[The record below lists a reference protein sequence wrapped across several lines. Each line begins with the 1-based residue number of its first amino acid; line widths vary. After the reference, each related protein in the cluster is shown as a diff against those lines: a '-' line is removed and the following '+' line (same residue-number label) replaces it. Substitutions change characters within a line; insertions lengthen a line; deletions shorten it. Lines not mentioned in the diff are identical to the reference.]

1 MSRVP
6 VQSFVGQRIG
16 RFHISRQIGSGGA
29 STVYQAYDAVNA
41 RSVALKVMLPSSDE
55 TVQQRFRQEIQIA
68 SRLSHPNIVQ
78 TYQVGEFTEFNAGY
92 LAMELV
98 YGETLESM
106 VRRLGQLN
114 FAEVCVLLA
123 PIARALD
130 YAHREQ
136 LVHRDVKPS
145 NILMRPSTLY
155 DEHHIQIA
163 SLDYPFVPL
172 LTDFGI
178 ASAVDTPEL
187 TATGRTV
194 GSPSYMSPEQC
205 SGAVP
210 VDRRAD
216 VYALASVLY
225 RCVVGKT
232 LFGGSTSEVLYSQVN
247 VEFDPKNVDLQQVT
261 LPGELLELLT
271 KCLAKDPRHRVQT
284 AAKMADQL
292 TEIGASTDIGPFDLA
307 GDRENTETQTMPY
320 LATSPQLEVEPGAQ
334 SLLRRVWS
342 RTSGPLTSPWSPALG
357 LVLALAVT
365 VLVVTT
371 VPLGRGRTNST
382 GTAPAEMETPNAQMD
397 TGGTNG
403 DDGTRNQLAT
413 PPLPK
418 PPAVPILPQNTP
430 TGTAEPM
437 AVVQAQE
444 GINVRSGP
452 GIEYPVVSKQRFD
465 AVLRLTGHDATKS
478 WWEVDLSQ
486 LTGQAGAR
494 GWVSGSV
501 VQARDT
507 DRLEPVSVVSP
518 VPEPTATATPVPTAT
533 PTHTA
538 TPTATPTAT
547 VTPTPTPQS
556 WRDACTNFQLHEA
569 FRELFEE
576 FEAHLEFGCPSQV
589 SKLLPKVNIQEF
601 TWGVLLYA
609 VNTNRVYI
617 ATVQDEDADR
627 RPDVEGASVA
637 FFNYPA
643 WDFVFV
649 SPRQML
655 PPDSGS
661 DQSDGKVEPDA
672 DRFFEPFL
680 NLMYERTGNRI
691 ISLRDRLGP
700 ALGPS
705 RVIAGTL
712 QEFERGFMILLLDEQ
727 AGDVIVQLLK
737 LNRETF
743 Q

>member
-1 MSRVP
+1 M
-6 VQSFVGQRIG
+6 QSFVGQRIG

-98 YGETLESM
+98 YGETLESL
-106 VRRLGQLN
+106 VRRVDQLN
-114 FAEVCVLLA
+114 FSEVCVLLA

-130 YAHREQ
+130 YAHREH

-178 ASAVDTPEL
+178 ASAVDMPEL

-205 SGAVP
+205 SGAAP

-232 LFGGSTSEVLYSQVN
+232 LFGGTTSEVLYSQVN
-247 VEFDPKNVDLQQVT
+247 VEFDPENVDLQQVT
-261 LPGELLELLT
+261 LPGELLGLLT
-271 KCLAKDPRHRVQT
+271 KCLAKEPRHRIQT
-284 AAKMADQL
+284 AAEMADQL

-307 GDRENTETQTMPY
+307 EDREDAETQTMPH
-320 LATSPQLEVEPGAQ
+320 LATSPQLTVAPGTQ

-357 LVLALAVT
+357 LVLALAVI
-365 VLVVTT
+365 VLLVTAI
-371 VPLGRGRTNST
+371 PLGRGGTNST
-382 GTAPAEMETPNAQMD
+382 GTAPAEMETASQMD
-397 TGGTNG
+397 TDGINE
-403 DDGTRNQLAT
+403 DDATRNQSAT
-413 PPLPK
+413 PELPK
-418 PPAVPILPQNTP
+418 PPAVPLLPQNTP
-430 TGTAEPM
+430 TGTTEPM

-465 AVLRLTGHDATKS
+465 TVLRLTGHDATKS

-494 GWVSGSV
+494 GWVSGSFV
-501 VQARDT
+501 RTQDT
-507 DRLEPVSVVSP
+507 DLLEPVAWYP
-518 VPEPTATATPVPTAT
+518 P
-533 PTHTA
+533 
-538 TPTATPTAT
+538 
-547 VTPTPTPQS
+547 
-556 WRDACTNFQLHEA
+556 
-569 FRELFEE
+569 
-576 FEAHLEFGCPSQV
+576 CP
-589 SKLLPKVNIQEF
+589 
-601 TWGVLLYA
+601 
-609 VNTNRVYI
+609 NR
-617 ATVQDEDADR
+617 
-627 RPDVEGASVA
+627 P
-637 FFNYPA
+637 PPPHP
-643 WDFVFV
+643 
-649 SPRQML
+649 SPRLHQPQPPHRL
-655 PPDSGS
+655 P
-661 DQSDGKVEPDA
+661 
-672 DRFFEPFL
+672 R
-680 NLMYERTGNRI
+680 
-691 ISLRDRLGP
+691 
-700 ALGPS
+700 
-705 RVIAGTL
+705 
-712 QEFERGFMILLLDEQ
+712 
-727 AGDVIVQLLK
+727 
-737 LNRETF
+737 
-743 Q
+743 

>member
-1 MSRVP
+1 M
-6 VQSFVGQRIG
+6 QSFVGQRIG

-78 TYQVGEFTEFNAGY
+78 TYQVGEFAEFNAGY

-106 VRRLGQLN
+106 VRRVGQLN

-178 ASAVDTPEL
+178 ASAVDMPEL

-205 SGAVP
+205 SGAAP

-232 LFGGSTSEVLYSQVN
+232 LFGGTTSEVLYSQVN
-247 VEFDPKNVDLQQVT
+247 VEFDPENVDLQQVT

-271 KCLAKDPRHRVQT
+271 QCLAKEPRHRIQT
-284 AAKMADQL
+284 AAEMADRL

-307 GDRENTETQTMPY
+307 GDREDAATQTMPH
-320 LATSPQLEVEPGAQ
+320 LATSPQLEVEPGTQ
-334 SLLRRVWS
+334 PLLRRVWS

-357 LVLALAVT
+357 LVLAAAII
-365 VLVVTT
+365 VLVVTA

-382 GTAPAEMETPNAQMD
+382 GTTPAEIATPGPQMD
-397 TGGTNG
+397 AGGTNG
-403 DDGTRNQLAT
+403 DDATRNESAT
-413 PPLPK
+413 PELPK

-465 AVLRLTGHDATKS
+465 TVLRLTGHDATKS

-494 GWVSGSV
+494 GWVSSSV
-501 VQARDT
+501 VQTRDT
-507 DRLEPVSVVSP
+507 DLLEPVSVVSP
-518 VPEPTATATPVPTAT
+518 VPQPTATTTPVPTVT
-533 PTHTA
+533 PTH
-538 TPTATPTAT
+538 TATPTAT
-547 VTPTPTPQS
+547 VTPTPTPRS
-556 WRDACTNFQLHEA
+556 WQDACTDFEVHEA
-569 FRELFEE
+569 LRELFDE
-576 FEAHLEFGCPSQV
+576 FEALLEFGCPSQV
-589 SKLLPKVNIQEF
+589 PKSLPKVNIQEF
-601 TWGVLLYA
+601 TWGMLLYA

-655 PPDSGS
+655 PPDVGS
-661 DQSDGKVEPDA
+661 DQSDGQVEPDA

-680 NLMYERTGNRI
+680 DLMYERTGNRI

-700 ALGPS
+700 SLGPS
-705 RVIAGTL
+705 RVIVGTL

-737 LNRETF
+737 LKRETF

>member
-1 MSRVP
+1 M
-6 VQSFVGQRIG
+6 QSFIGQRIG

-55 TVQQRFRQEIQIA
+55 TAQQRFRQEIQIA

-106 VRRLGQLN
+106 VRRVGQLN

-145 NILMRPSTLY
+145 NILMRPSTLH

-247 VEFDPKNVDLQQVT
+247 VEFDPENVDLQQVT
-261 LPGELLELLT
+261 LPGQLLELLT
-271 KCLAKDPRHRVQT
+271 KCLAKDPRHRIQT
-284 AAKMADQL
+284 SAEMADQL

-307 GDRENTETQTMPY
+307 GDRDDAETQTMPH
-320 LATSPQLEVEPGAQ
+320 LATSPQLKVEPSAQ
-334 SLLRRVWS
+334 SLLRKVWS

-357 LVLALAVT
+357 LVLALAVI
-365 VLVVTT
+365 VLVVTA
-371 VPLGRGRTNST
+371 VPLDRGRTNST
-382 GTAPAEMETPNAQMD
+382 GTAPAETATPSVQTG
-397 TGGTNG
+397 TGGSNG
-403 DDGTRNQLAT
+403 DDATRNQSAT
-413 PPLPK
+413 TDLPK
-418 PPAVPILPQNTP
+418 PPAVPILPRTTP
-430 TGTAEPM
+430 TGTAEAM

-444 GINVRSGP
+444 GINIRSGP

-465 AVLRLTGHDATKS
+465 TVLRLTGHDATKS

-486 LTGQAGAR
+486 LTGQAGVK

-501 VQARDT
+501 VQTRDT
-507 DRLEPVSVVSP
+507 DLLEPVSVVSP

-538 TPTATPTAT
+538 TPTAT

-556 WRDACTNFQLHEA
+556 WRDACANFQLHEA
-569 FRELFEE
+569 FRELFDE

-589 SKLLPKVNIQEF
+589 SKSLPKVNIQEF

-609 VNTNRVYI
+609 VNTNRVYV

-627 RPDVEGASVA
+627 RPDVKGASIP

-655 PPDSGS
+655 PPNSGS
-661 DQSDGKVEPDA
+661 DQSDGQVEPDA

-680 NLMYERTGNRI
+680 DLMYERTGNRI

-700 ALGPS
+700 SLGPS
-705 RVIAGTL
+705 RVIVGTL
-712 QEFERGFMILLLDEQ
+712 QEFERGFMILLSDEQ

-737 LNRETF
+737 LKRETF

>member
-1 MSRVP
+1 M
-6 VQSFVGQRIG
+6 QSFVGQRIG

-106 VRRLGQLN
+106 VRRVGQLN

-247 VEFDPKNVDLQQVT
+247 VDFDPENVDLQQVT
-261 LPGELLELLT
+261 LPRELLELLT
-271 KCLAKDPRHRVQT
+271 KCLAKDPRHRIQT
-284 AAKMADQL
+284 AAELADQL

-307 GDRENTETQTMPY
+307 GDREDSETQTMPH
-320 LATSPQLEVEPGAQ
+320 LATSPQLKVEPDPQ

-357 LVLALAVT
+357 LVLALAVI
-365 VLVVTT
+365 VLVVTA
-371 VPLGRGRTNST
+371 VPLDRGRTNST
-382 GTAPAEMETPNAQMD
+382 GTLPTEMETPNAQTG

-403 DDGTRNQLAT
+403 DDATRNQSAT
-413 PPLPK
+413 PDLPK
-418 PPAVPILPQNTP
+418 PPAAPILPRNTP

-444 GINVRSGP
+444 GINIRSGP

-465 AVLRLTGHDATKS
+465 TVLRLTGHDATKS

-486 LTGQAGAR
+486 LTGQAGTR

-501 VQARDT
+501 VQIQDT
-507 DRLEPVSVVSP
+507 DLLEPVSVVSP

-538 TPTATPTAT
+538 TPTAT

-556 WRDACTNFQLHEA
+556 WRDVCTDFQLHEA
-569 FRELFEE
+569 FQELFEE
-576 FEAHLEFGCPSQV
+576 FEAHQEFGCPSQV
-589 SKLLPKVNIQEF
+589 SKALPQVNIQEF

-627 RPDVEGASVA
+627 RPDVDGASLA

-661 DQSDGKVEPDA
+661 AQSDGEVETDA
-672 DRFFEPFL
+672 DQFFEPFL
-680 NLMYERTGNRI
+680 NMMYERTGNRI
-691 ISLRDRLGP
+691 ISLRDRLGT

-705 RVIAGTL
+705 RVIVGTL
-712 QEFERGFMILLLDEQ
+712 QEFERGFMIQLLDEQ
-727 AGDVIVQLLK
+727 AGDVIVQLMKLK
-737 LNRETF
+737 RETF

>member
-1 MSRVP
+1 M
-6 VQSFVGQRIG
+6 QSFVGQRIG

-55 TVQQRFRQEIQIA
+55 TVQQRFRQEIRIA

-98 YGETLESM
+98 YGETLESLA
-106 VRRLGQLN
+106 RRVGQLN

-178 ASAVDTPEL
+178 ASAVDMPEL

-247 VEFDPKNVDLQQVT
+247 VEFDPENVDLQQVT

-271 KCLAKDPRHRVQT
+271 KCLAKDPRHRIQT
-284 AAKMADQL
+284 AAEMADQL
-292 TEIGASTDIGPFDLA
+292 TAIGASADIGPFDLA
-307 GDRENTETQTMPY
+307 EDREDAATQTMPH
-320 LATSPQLEVEPGAQ
+320 LATSPQLKVEPGAQ
-334 SLLRRVWS
+334 SLLRRIWAQ
-342 RTSGPLTSPWSPALG
+342 TSGPLTAPWSPVLG
-357 LVLALAVT
+357 LVLVLAV
-365 VLVVTT
+365 VALVVTV
-371 VPLGRGRTNST
+371 VPRGPGDANST
-382 GTAPAEMETPNAQMD
+382 DAVPAAMGTPVSID
-397 TGGTNG
+397 TDGTNG
-403 DDGTRNQLAT
+403 GDATGDRSAT
-413 PPLPK
+413 PELPK

-430 TGTAEPM
+430 TGIPEPM

-452 GIEYPVVSKQRFD
+452 GIEYPVVSRQRFGT
-465 AVLRLTGHDATKS
+465 VLRLTGHDASKS
-478 WWEVDLSQ
+478 WWEVDLDQ

-494 GWVSGSV
+494 GWVSGSF
-501 VQARDT
+501 VQT
-507 DRLEPVSVVSP
+507 QGTELLEPVSVVSP
-518 VPEPTATATPVPTAT
+518 MPEPTATATPVPTAT

-538 TPTATPTAT
+538 TPTATVTS
-547 VTPTPTPQS
+547 TPTPRA
-556 WRDACTNFQLHEA
+556 WRDACTDFEVHEA

-576 FEAHLEFGCPSQV
+576 FDAHLAFGCPSQV
-589 SKLLPKVNIQEF
+589 SRSLPKVNIQEF
-601 TWGVLLYA
+601 TWGVLLYT
-609 VNTNRVYI
+609 VNTNRVYV
-617 ATVQDEDADR
+617 ATVPDEDADR
-627 RPDVEGASVA
+627 RPDVEGASVP
-637 FFNYPA
+637 FFSYPA

-655 PPDSGS
+655 PPEGDGNRTDGQIAPDE
-661 DQSDGKVEPDA
+661 DQ
-672 DRFFEPFL
+672 FFEPFL
-680 NLMYERTGNRI
+680 DLMYERTGNRI
-691 ISLRDRLGP
+691 ISLRDRLGLP
-700 ALGPS
+700 LGPS
-705 RVIAGTL
+705 RVIVGTL
-712 QEFERGFMILLLDEQ
+712 QEFERGFMILLLDEE
-727 AGDVIVQLLK
+727 AGNVIVQFPK

>member
-1 MSRVP
+1 MPAWKSRVP

-98 YGETLESM
+98 YGETLESL
-106 VRRLGQLN
+106 VRRVGQLN
-114 FAEVCVLLA
+114 FSEVCVLLA

-130 YAHREQ
+130 YAHREH

-178 ASAVDTPEL
+178 ASAVDMPEL

-205 SGAVP
+205 SGAAP

-232 LFGGSTSEVLYSQVN
+232 LFGGTTSEVLYSQVN
-247 VEFDPKNVDLQQVT
+247 VEFDPENVDLQQVT

-271 KCLAKDPRHRVQT
+271 KCLAKEPRHRIQT
-284 AAKMADQL
+284 AAEMADQL

-307 GDRENTETQTMPY
+307 EDREDAETQTMPH
-320 LATSPQLEVEPGAQ
+320 LATSPQLAVAPGAQ

-357 LVLALAVT
+357 LVLALAVI
-365 VLVVTT
+365 VLLVTAI
-371 VPLGRGRTNST
+371 PLGRGGTNST
-382 GTAPAEMETPNAQMD
+382 GTAPAEMETPSQMD
-397 TGGTNG
+397 TDRTNE
-403 DDGTRNQLAT
+403 DDATRNQSAT
-413 PPLPK
+413 PELPK
-418 PPAVPILPQNTP
+418 PPAVPLLPQNTP

-465 AVLRLTGHDATKS
+465 TVLRLTGHDATKS

-486 LTGQAGAR
+486 LTGQAGTR
-494 GWVSGSV
+494 GWVSGSFV
-501 VQARDT
+501 RTQDT
-507 DRLEPVSVVSP
+507 DLLEPVSVVSP

-538 TPTATPTAT
+538 TPTAT
-547 VTPTPTPQS
+547 VTPTPTPLS
-556 WRDACTNFQLHEA
+556 WRDACTNFEVHEA
-569 FRELFEE
+569 FRELFDE

-589 SKLLPKVNIQEF
+589 SKSLPKINIQEF
-601 TWGVLLYA
+601 TWGILLYA
-609 VNTNRVYI
+609 VNTNRVYV

-655 PPDSGS
+655 PPDIGD
-661 DQSDGKVEPDA
+661 DQAAGVESNQDQ
-672 DRFFEPFL
+672 FFEPFL
-680 NLMYERTGNRI
+680 DLMYERTGNRI

-700 ALGPS
+700 PLEPS
-705 RVIAGTL
+705 RVIVGNL
-712 QEFERGFMILLLDEQ
+712 QECERGFMILLLDEQ

-737 LNRETF
+737 LKRETF

>member
-1 MSRVP
+1 M
-6 VQSFVGQRIG
+6 QSFVGQRIG

-29 STVYQAYDAVNA
+29 STVYQAYDAVSA

-98 YGETLESM
+98 YGETLESL
-106 VRRLGQLN
+106 VRRVGQLN
-114 FAEVCVLLA
+114 FAEVCALLA

-178 ASAVDTPEL
+178 ASAVDMPEL

-205 SGAVP
+205 SGAAP

-247 VEFDPKNVDLQQVT
+247 VEFDPENVDLQQVT
-261 LPGELLELLT
+261 LPGELLDLLT
-271 KCLAKDPRHRVQT
+271 KCLAKNPRDRIQT
-284 AAKMADQL
+284 AAEMADQL
-292 TEIGASTDIGPFDLA
+292 AAIGASTDIGPFGLA
-307 GDRENTETQTMPY
+307 EDREDAETQTMPH
-320 LATSPQLEVEPGAQ
+320 LATSPQLDVEPGAQ
-334 SLLRRVWS
+334 SLLRKVWS
-342 RTSGPLTSPWSPALG
+342 KASGPLTSSWSPMLG
-357 LVLALAVT
+357 LMLGIAIVI
-365 VLVVTT
+365 LVVTAR
-371 VPLGRGRTNST
+371 PFGRGGTNST
-382 GTAPAEMETPNAQMD
+382 DPAPSEIGTPNAQ
-397 TGGTNG
+397 TLSGGI
-403 DDGTRNQLAT
+403 DDADAAARQSAT
-413 PPLPK
+413 PELPK

-430 TGTAEPM
+430 TGTPEPM

-465 AVLRLTGHDATKS
+465 TVLRLTGHDATES
-478 WWEVDLSQ
+478 WWEVDLGP

-494 GWVSGSV
+494 GWVSASV
-501 VQARDT
+501 VRIQGT
-507 DRLEPVSVVSP
+507 DPLEPVGVVSP
-518 VPEPTATATPVPTAT
+518 VPQPTATPTPVPTA
-533 PTHTA
+533 TA

-547 VTPTPTPQS
+547 VTPTPTPPS
-556 WRDACTNFQLHEA
+556 WRDACTNFEVHES

-576 FEAHLEFGCPSQV
+576 FHAHLEFGCPSQV
-589 SKLLPKVNIQEF
+589 FKPLPKVNIQEF
-601 TWGVLLYA
+601 QWGMLLYA
-609 VNTNRVYI
+609 VNTNRVYVV
-617 ATVQDEDADR
+617 TVKDAEADR
-627 RPDVEGASVA
+627 RPDVEGASVG
-637 FFNYPA
+637 FFSYPA
-643 WDFVFV
+643 WDFVWV
-649 SPRQML
+649 SLPQMR
-655 PPDSGS
+655 PPDGDGQG
-661 DQSDGKVEPDA
+661 DQSNGNVAPDT

-680 NLMYERTGNRI
+680 NLMDERTGNRI
-691 ISLRDRLGP
+691 ISMRNRLGP

-705 RVIAGTL
+705 RIIAGTL
-712 QEFERGFMILLLDEQ
+712 QEFERGFMIMLLDEQ
-727 AGDVIVQLLK
+727 EGDVIVQFLK
-737 LNRETF
+737 LNRGTF